1 MRGWSLD
8 SIIKK
13 VSQPGPN
20 NQRVAID
27 RNANVLRANSLANRG
42 LVGKPAGCSG
52 GHDQS
57 VEPAK
62 GTNQNAEPGE
72 PTACSMVDC
81 ISKGYR
87 MIDYRLVTV
96 LCTVAF
102 LIICFVVFVVVVNF
116 VTKVEVTF
124 VES

>member
-27 RNANVLRANSLANRG
+27 RSANVLRADSLANSG
-42 LVGKPAGCSG
+42 LVGKPADCSG
-52 GHDQS
+52 GHDQL

-62 GTNQNAEPGE
+62 RTNQNAEPDE

-81 ISKGYR
+81 ISKGFR

-102 LIICFVVFVVVVNF
+102 LVICAYVFVVFYYY
-116 VTKVEVTF
+116 KK
-124 VES
+124 